1 MTEKF
6 ERPEWYQKIQIEE
19 FKKMNERLDKIEAD
33 ILKRRSPCE
42 PTKAQQ
48 NRKLLINATASV
60 VTLSTL
66 AFLAWLSGYNF
77 DSRGDA
83 VAIYAGMAI
92 LFSAF
97 PFVIGRD

>member
-6 ERPEWYQKIQIEE
+6 EKPEWYQKVLIEDY
-19 FKKMNERLDKIEAD
+19 KKMNARLDKIEAD
-33 ILKRRSPCE
+33 MLKRRSPSE

-77 DSRGDA
+77 DSRSGD

-97 PFVIGRD
+97 PFVIGRS